1 MANIQKEMA
10 TKITIDTVQAANSM
24 KSFRDAISA
33 STNSWKAMETSL
45 KSAGNYQ
52 QAAAE
57 RVKGLTNTIE
67 LQKQRISEL
76 RERQAGLDQ
85 STQQGAQ
92 QFIKLENQISNANKT
107 LAGYEGQLSKAK
119 SSSTYYSSGLSELQQ
134 SYKLAARSNEIF
146 VKQLRAEGQNVKAQ
160 RAELDGLK
168 ASLSSLKEQYNAQYQ
183 VMNKVAQH
191 SGKTSNSYKEQK
203 NKLDE
208 LKLKIT
214 ETNKKIKVLSDYLD
228 KNHPAFLS
236 NVREKL
242 EKVNEDAKKSHTL
255 FSNIF
260 SANVAANLFT
270 SALGKIHSSF
280 SLLNDSVKEYDDK
293 QQTMVATWDTLTGSS
308 GKGQD
313 MVNIGNKLAA
323 AYGQNIE
330 VVDELNQQFYHVFDN
345 APETEKLSRSVLT
358 LGDTLNMTDDDV
370 KRLGLNFTHMLSSGR
385 MQLGDF
391 NMITDQL
398 PMYGEKLL
406 EYEQKVQN
414 NSQLT
419 MGSLRDEMSAGKISA
434 KDAEEVMNELGDKYQ
449 KASENLMKTGPGMI
463 RAIKTQAPALLEAFY
478 KPIREM
484 KNPLIG
490 QVSKWVMDDKTK
502 KEFSKIGNTLSS
514 QVTSVTKALSKNSNF
529 DFGKMMNGGL
539 EKLNG
544 LIIKLGHNAVK
555 HRGDLKELFNTFK
568 SFSGTS
574 FKVLVQTLKDL
585 EPILKIIG
593 GLAAK
598 HPKEFAKVAAA
609 LLLINKSTSILLPS
623 VRLLQHSFNAVKF
636 PISKIKDLKS
646 NITNLMSNLAKIA
659 AFMAANPFTI
669 WIVAIGA
676 LVVAFVEL
684 YKHNKKFKKFVDG
697 LVKWSKKAVKDVI
710 KWFKQLPENIGKF
723 FDSIKKKAESIWNG
737 ITKPFKNGWNAISR
751 TTTSGINAVNKGWNN
766 LKSKAT
772 KTAQTMFNSH
782 KKTFQSGYK
791 VLQSYTKIWSDLMH
805 GHWKN
810 LGKDIQNYAK
820 NIWKFVWNIFKE
832 AYDKL
837 NDLTGGKLGKM
848 VDYWKDKLGNIKDA
862 IADAK
867 EAIHTKFVDIV
878 RAIIKPFNALLSG
891 LKKGINWVL
900 SKLGASTISAD
911 WSIPIP
917 SYATGT
923 KDTHPGGLA
932 KVNDGQS
939 DHYREMYRLPSG
951 ELGIFPATRNMIVPL
966 PKGTSILDGEHTYQ
980 LLSKIPHYASGVG
993 DLLSSIAKKSKSL
1006 LSAIDPVSFM
1016 EDVFKRY
1023 VNVSSNVDFVNNI
1036 VTNLPKMI
1044 ANNSVKW
1051 LKDLFKKLSD
1061 TFDDDDK
1068 KSKKKK
1074 GALAY
1079 GGLVSTSGLYEL
1091 AENGK
1096 AEYVIPTDINKR
1108 GRANQLLSEVNARF
1122 RSDDPTFI
1130 TNGTSTK
1137 AVERKLDTMI
1147 SLLSQLL
1154 GVSADQIKAIQ
1165 SSAFNKNDYYKQEA
1179 LDLNRVSYQG

>member
-119 SSSTYYSSGLSELQQ
+119 SSSTYYSSGLSELQRQ
-134 SYKLAARSNEIF
+134 YRLNSDASKTYVERLQAEGRSSDAEKAKLEGLRTSYKNLRDQLSIQNSELEKIERANGKTSDSYVKQKMRVDQTKTSISQLKTQISELNQSANPTKLEALSNRLKAYKEKTDKAKESTSRFKAVLGGTFVSNAITGGLVMLQSQLSGIVTTGLQVAKTANEIKARWENMGVANAG
-146 VKQLRAEGQNVKAQ
+146 VKQLMNTMTDVKTNSNLSAEAV
-160 RAELDGLK
+160 
-168 ASLSSLKEQYNAQYQ
+168 
-183 VMNKVAQH
+183 
-191 SGKTSNSYKEQK
+191 
-203 NKLDE
+203 NKL
-208 LKLKIT
+208 
-214 ETNKKIKVLSDYLD
+214 
-228 KNHPAFLS
+228 
-236 NVREKL
+236 
-242 EKVNEDAKKSHTL
+242 
-255 FSNIF
+255 
-260 SANVAANLFT
+260 
-270 SALGKIHSSF
+270 
-280 SLLNDSVKEYDDK
+280 
-293 QQTMVATWDTLTGSS
+293 QTQFYGLTGSVEKTNTLTKGVAQLSDNLKLSQDQAEGFASGLTRIEASGNVTAGTFGRLTKQAPGLATALAKTAGMSQDEFMKLVQS
-308 GKGQD
+308 GKMTSDQFNDLLEKASKNYSKTSKVWGETSGGQLHRLQE
-313 MVNIGNKLAA
+313 NWKTTQAKLAEPLIKVQA
-323 AYGQNIE
+323 TGLG
-330 VVDELNQQFYHVFDN
+330 ELNKALDN
-345 APETEKLSRSVLT
+345 K
-358 LGDTLNMTDDDV
+358 DTQKGIV
-370 KRLGLNFTHMLSSGR
+370 
-385 MQLGDF
+385 QLG
-391 NMITDQL
+391 NAM
-398 PMYGEKLL
+398 
-406 EYEQKVQN
+406 
-414 NSQLT
+414 
-419 MGSLRDEMSAGKISA
+419 A
-434 KDAEEVMNELGDKYQ
+434 
-449 KASENLMKTGPGMI
+449 NL
-463 RAIKTQAPALLEAFY
+463 
-478 KPIREM
+478 
-484 KNPLIG
+484 
-490 QVSKWVMDDKTK
+490 
-502 KEFSKIGNTLSS
+502 
-514 QVTSVTKALSKNSNF
+514 
-529 DFGKMMNGGL
+529 
-539 EKLNG
+539 
-544 LIIKLGHNAVK
+544 AVK
-555 HRGDLKELFNTFK
+555 LAKVIGYMGTHQTVVKTFFAAFAGYVVLKKVASGVTGLVSGLVTFQK
-568 SFSGTS
+568 TIPKIVSGAKNLVSGFKAITS
-574 FKVLVQTLKDL
+574 FMV
-585 EPILKIIG
+585 
-593 GLAAK
+593 
-598 HPKEFAKVAAA
+598 
-609 LLLINKSTSILLPS
+609 
-623 VRLLQHSFNAVKF
+623 
-636 PISKIKDLKS
+636 
-646 NITNLMSNLAKIA
+646 
-659 AFMAANPFTI
+659 ANPFTI

-723 FDSIKKKAESIWNG
+723 FNSVKKKAESIWNG
-737 ITKPFKNGWNAISR
+737 ITKPFKKGWNAISK

-791 VLQSYTKIWSDLMH
+791 GLQSYTKIWSDLMH

-820 NIWKFVWNIFKE
+820 NIWKFVQNIFKE

-837 NDLTGGKLGKM
+837 NDLTGGKLGEM

-900 SKLGASTISAD
+900 NKLGASTISAD
-911 WSIPIP
+911 WSIPMP

-939 DHYREMYRLPSG
+939 DHYREMYRLPNG

-966 PKGTSILDGEHTYQ
+966 PKGTSILDGEQTYQ

-1023 VNVSSNVDFVNNI
+1023 VNISSNVDFVNNI

-1074 GALAY
+1074 GSYAY

-1154 GVSADQIKAIQ
+1154 GLSADQIKAIQ
-1165 SSAFNKNDYYKQEA
+1165 SSAFNKNDYYKQQA

>member
-1 MANIQKEMA
+1 MTNIQKEMS

-67 LQKQRISEL
+67 IQKQRISEL
-76 RERQAGLDQ
+76 RERQSGLDK

-119 SSSTYYSSGLSELQQ
+119 SSSTYYSSGLSELQRQ
-134 SYKLAARSNEIF
+134 YKLNSDASKTYVGRLQAEGRSSDAEKAKLEGLKTSYKNLQD
-146 VKQLRAEGQNVKAQ
+146 QLSIQNS
-160 RAELDGLK
+160 ELGK
-168 ASLSSLKEQYNAQYQ
+168 IERTN
-183 VMNKVAQH
+183 
-191 SGKTSNSYKEQK
+191 GKTSNSYVKQKMRVDQTKTSISQLKTQISELNQSANPTKLEALSNRLKAYKEKTDKAKESTSRFKAVLGGTFVSNAITGGLVMLQSQLSGIVTTGLQVAK
-203 NKLDE
+203 TASVIKTRWESMGVANAGVKQLMNTMTDVKTNSNLSAEAVNKL
-208 LKLKIT
+208 
-214 ETNKKIKVLSDYLD
+214 
-228 KNHPAFLS
+228 
-236 NVREKL
+236 
-242 EKVNEDAKKSHTL
+242 
-255 FSNIF
+255 
-260 SANVAANLFT
+260 
-270 SALGKIHSSF
+270 
-280 SLLNDSVKEYDDK
+280 
-293 QQTMVATWDTLTGSS
+293 QTQFYGLTGSVEKTNTLTKGVAQLSDNLKLSQDQAEGFASGLTKIEASGNVTAGTFGRLTKQAPGLATALAKTAGMSQDEFMKLVQS
-308 GKGQD
+308 GKMTSDQFNDLLEKASKDYSKTSKTWGETSGGQLHRLQE
-313 MVNIGNKLAA
+313 NWKTTQAKLAEPLIKVQATGLGELNKALNNKDTQKGIVQLGNAMANLAVKLAKVIGYMGTHQNVVKTFFA
-323 AYGQNIE
+323 AFAGYVVLKKVASGVTGLVSGLVTFQQNIPKA
-330 VVDELNQQFYHVFDN
+330 VDGIKKI
-345 APETEKLSRSVLT
+345 A
-358 LGDTLNMTDDDV
+358 
-370 KRLGLNFTHMLSSGR
+370 SG
-385 MQLGDF
+385 
-391 NMITDQL
+391 
-398 PMYGEKLL
+398 
-406 EYEQKVQN
+406 
-414 NSQLT
+414 
-419 MGSLRDEMSAGKISA
+419 
-434 KDAEEVMNELGDKYQ
+434 
-449 KASENLMKTGPGMI
+449 
-463 RAIKTQAPALLEAFY
+463 
-478 KPIREM
+478 
-484 KNPLIG
+484 
-490 QVSKWVMDDKTK
+490 
-502 KEFSKIGNTLSS
+502 
-514 QVTSVTKALSKNSNF
+514 
-529 DFGKMMNGGL
+529 
-539 EKLNG
+539 
-544 LIIKLGHNAVK
+544 
-555 HRGDLKELFNTFK
+555 FK
-568 SFSGTS
+568 SVAS
-574 FKVLVQTLKDL
+574 FMV
-585 EPILKIIG
+585 
-593 GLAAK
+593 
-598 HPKEFAKVAAA
+598 
-609 LLLINKSTSILLPS
+609 
-623 VRLLQHSFNAVKF
+623 
-636 PISKIKDLKS
+636 
-646 NITNLMSNLAKIA
+646 
-659 AFMAANPFTI
+659 ANPFTI

-737 ITKPFKNGWNAISR
+737 ITKPFKKGWNAISK

-766 LKSKAT
+766 LKSKST
-772 KTAQTMFNSH
+772 KTAQSMFNSH
-782 KKTFQSGYK
+782 KKTFRSGYK
-791 VLQSYTKIWSDLMH
+791 ALQSYTKIWSDLMH

-820 NIWKFVWNIFKE
+820 NIWKFVSNIFKE

-837 NDLTGGKLGKM
+837 NDLTGGKLGEM

-911 WSIPIP
+911 WSIPMP
-917 SYATGT
+917 SYAAGT

-939 DHYREMYRLPSG
+939 DHYREMYRLPNG

-966 PKGTSILDGEHTYQ
+966 PKGTSILDGEQTYQ

-1044 ANNSVKW
+1044 ANSSAKW

-1137 AVERKLDTMI
+1137 VVERKLDMMI

-1154 GVSADQIKAIQ
+1154 GVSAEQIKAIR

>member
-76 RERQAGLDQ
+76 RERQSGLDK

-107 LAGYEGQLSKAK
+107 LAGYEGQLDKAK
-119 SSSTYYSSGLSELQQ
+119 SSSTYYSSGLSELQRQ
-134 SYKLAARSNEIF
+134 YKLNSDASKTYVERLQAEGRSSDAEKAKLEGLRTSYKNLRDQLSIQNLELEKIERANGKTSDSYVKQKMRVDQTKTSISQLKTQISELNQSANPTKLEALSNRLKAYKEKTDKAKESTSRFKAVLGGTFVSNAITGGLVMLQSQLSGIVTTGLQVAKTANGIKARWENMGVANAG
-146 VKQLRAEGQNVKAQ
+146 VKQLMNTMTDVKTNSNLSAEAV
-160 RAELDGLK
+160 
-168 ASLSSLKEQYNAQYQ
+168 
-183 VMNKVAQH
+183 
-191 SGKTSNSYKEQK
+191 
-203 NKLDE
+203 NKL
-208 LKLKIT
+208 
-214 ETNKKIKVLSDYLD
+214 
-228 KNHPAFLS
+228 
-236 NVREKL
+236 
-242 EKVNEDAKKSHTL
+242 
-255 FSNIF
+255 
-260 SANVAANLFT
+260 
-270 SALGKIHSSF
+270 
-280 SLLNDSVKEYDDK
+280 
-293 QQTMVATWDTLTGSS
+293 QTQFYGLTGSVEKTNTLTKGVAQLSDNLKLSQDQAEGFASGLTRIEASGNVTAGTFGHLTKQAPGLATALAKTAGMSQDEFMKLVQS
-308 GKGQD
+308 GKMTSDQFNDLLEKASKNYSKTSKAWGETSGGQLHRLQE
-313 MVNIGNKLAA
+313 NWKTTQAKLAEPLIKVQATGLGELNKALDNKDTQKGIVQLGNSMANLAVKLAKVIGYMGTHQNVVKTFFA
-323 AYGQNIE
+323 AFAGYVVLKKAASGFTGLVNGLVTFQQNIPKA
-330 VVDELNQQFYHVFDN
+330 VDGIKKI
-345 APETEKLSRSVLT
+345 A
-358 LGDTLNMTDDDV
+358 
-370 KRLGLNFTHMLSSGR
+370 SG
-385 MQLGDF
+385 
-391 NMITDQL
+391 
-398 PMYGEKLL
+398 
-406 EYEQKVQN
+406 
-414 NSQLT
+414 
-419 MGSLRDEMSAGKISA
+419 
-434 KDAEEVMNELGDKYQ
+434 
-449 KASENLMKTGPGMI
+449 
-463 RAIKTQAPALLEAFY
+463 
-478 KPIREM
+478 
-484 KNPLIG
+484 
-490 QVSKWVMDDKTK
+490 
-502 KEFSKIGNTLSS
+502 
-514 QVTSVTKALSKNSNF
+514 
-529 DFGKMMNGGL
+529 
-539 EKLNG
+539 
-544 LIIKLGHNAVK
+544 
-555 HRGDLKELFNTFK
+555 FK
-568 SFSGTS
+568 SVAS
-574 FKVLVQTLKDL
+574 FMV
-585 EPILKIIG
+585 
-593 GLAAK
+593 
-598 HPKEFAKVAAA
+598 
-609 LLLINKSTSILLPS
+609 
-623 VRLLQHSFNAVKF
+623 
-636 PISKIKDLKS
+636 
-646 NITNLMSNLAKIA
+646 
-659 AFMAANPFTI
+659 ANPFTI

-737 ITKPFKNGWNAISR
+737 ITKPFKKGWNAISK

-766 LKSKAT
+766 LKSKST
-772 KTAQTMFNSH
+772 KTAQSMFNSH
-782 KKTFQSGYK
+782 KKTFRSGYK
-791 VLQSYTKIWSDLMH
+791 ALQSYTKIWSDLMH

-810 LGKDIQNYAK
+810 LGKGIQNYAK
-820 NIWKFVWNIFKE
+820 NIWKFVSNIFKE

-837 NDLTGGKLGKM
+837 NDLTGGKLGEM

-891 LKKGINWVL
+891 LKKGINWIL

-911 WSIPIP
+911 WSIPMP

-939 DHYREMYRLPSG
+939 NHYREMYRLPNG

-966 PKGTSILDGEHTYQ
+966 PKGTSILDGEQTYQ

-1023 VNVSSNVDFVNNI
+1023 VNISSNVDFVNNI

-1044 ANNSVKW
+1044 ANHSVKW

-1068 KSKKKK
+1068 KNKKKK